1 MGAGIAL
8 SIGAEA
14 MELEGFRRPRP
25 LYASRWTVS
34 GENAGRH
41 TAT

>member
-1 MGAGIAL
+1 MSDPVSGPASGEASGAAQ
-8 SIGAEA
+8 S
-14 MELEGFRRPRP
+14 
-25 LYASRWTVS
+25 SRFTVS